1 MKNPTNKEI
10 RACDG
15 SILNIAPAANSQKIA
30 VAKKIVKAKPA
41 TIKLVLKSLKNTSF
55 FFMYWDEKE
64 YEEFKTFLSLN
75 PNAGDVEPNSG
86 GIRKVRWTSGG
97 RGKSSGVRVIYFN
110 RLENGEIWLLTL
122 YSKKET
128 TQLSKKTLQLLVE
141 KLNDSFNG

>member
-1 MKNPTNKEI
+1 MLTICETPYF
-10 RACDG
+10 
-15 SILNIAPAANSQKIA
+15 SKIC
-30 VAKKIVKAKPA
+30 
-41 TIKLVLKSLKNTSF
+41 
-55 FFMYWDEKE
+55 FMYWDEKE

-86 GIRKVRWTSGG
+86 GIRKIRWTSGG
-97 RGKSSGVRVIYFN
+97 RGKSSVVRVIYFN